1 MIFVIV
7 VKAVL
12 TVLLVGAA
20 EVENQRTALGWN
32 QSTLCKKS
40 DWISAWTSGCG
51 TGRWRGRPPRW
62 GAARAGGP
70 GAGVFA

>member
-1 MIFVIV
+1 MIFIIV

-32 QSTLCKKS
+32 RSTLCKKS
-40 DWISAWTSGCG
+40 D
-51 TGRWRGRPPRW
+51 
-62 GAARAGGP
+62 
-70 GAGVFA
+70 